1 MDLKKLKSARS
12 AVLIL
17 GGIGLIVAGIW
28 IVAAALFGAV
38 IGAGVGV
45 FATGIAFLV
54 AELVSE

>member
-38 IGAGVGV
+38 IGGGIGL
-45 FATGIAFLV
+45 FASGIAFLV
-54 AELVSE
+54 TELVSE